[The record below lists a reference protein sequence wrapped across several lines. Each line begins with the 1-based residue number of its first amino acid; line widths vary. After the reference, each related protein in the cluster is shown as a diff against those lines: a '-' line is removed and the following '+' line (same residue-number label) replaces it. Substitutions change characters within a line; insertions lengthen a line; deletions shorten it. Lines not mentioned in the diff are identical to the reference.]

1 MPLQSGL
8 SHAGSGV
15 LTVLLGAY
23 LSAHSDLLRT
33 FSVWVG
39 GIVTTV
45 LGVPLSQRI
54 AGVLV
59 VMATVM
65 FLWGIGYHYTR
76 HGFGDGDTRSREFF

>member
-33 FSVWVG
+33 FSVWIG

-45 LGVPLSQRI
+45 LGVPLSQRV

-59 VMATVM
+59 VMAAVM
-65 FLWGIGYHYTR
+65 FLWGVGYHYTR
-76 HGFGDGDTRSREFF
+76 HGVGNSDTRSREYF